1 MVYRDG
7 SAVKLLIV
15 DDHVNNRMVLR
26 WSLEAEGCQVLE
38 SANGVEALA
47 VLAREPVDAVIT
59 DILMPQMDGFRLC
72 HEIRSSTTLNS
83 AMPVIFYTG
92 TYSSAADQELAR
104 AVDADD
110 YLLKPASTE
119 EILAAVSRAQ
129 SAGRQPRRPTPAG
142 EEEFNV
148 LELYSAALVRKLES
162 RNTEL
167 EEALRK
173 LQSAHAEILQLNQTL
188 EGRVAE
194 RTAALAAANKELESF
209 AFSVSHDLRAPLRQ
223 INGFAA
229 LLREAAGA
237 HLDEEGERM
246 LAQITGAARR
256 MDELIRALLEF
267 SRSGRAELVVGDVDL
282 DRLLD
287 EALAV
292 LAAEIRGRDIEWR
305 RGTLPRVR
313 GDAMLLR
320 QVFVNLVS
328 NAIKFTG
335 KTPRAVIEIGAEA
348 GNGAERVVFVRD
360 NGAGFDPRYAAR
372 LFGVFQRLHS
382 AEDFEGTGVG
392 LANAQR
398 IVARHGGRIWAESTP
413 GAGAVFYV
421 ALPAAGAMRDK

>member
-1 MVYRDG
+1 M
-7 SAVKLLIV
+7 KLLIV

-38 SANGVEALA
+38 AANGLEALA
-47 VLAREPVDAVIT
+47 VLAREEVDAVIT

-72 HEIRSSTTLNS
+72 HEIRSSPTLNS

-92 TYSSAADQELAR
+92 TYNSAADQELAR

-119 EILAAVSRAQ
+119 EILAAVRRAQ
-129 SAGRQPRRPTPAG
+129 SAGRQPHRPAPAG
-142 EEEFNV
+142 AEEFNV

-173 LQSAHAEILQLNQTL
+173 LQSAHAEIRQLNETL
-188 EGRVAE
+188 ERRVAE

-209 AFSVSHDLRAPLRQ
+209 AFSISHDLRAPLRQ
-223 INGFAA
+223 ISGFAA
-229 LLREAAGA
+229 LLRESAGG
-237 HLDEEGERM
+237 HLDADAGGM
-246 LAQITGAARR
+246 LAQITGAAQR

-267 SRSGRAELVVGDVDL
+267 SRSGRAELVMADVDL
-282 DRLLD
+282 GRLLD
-287 EALAV
+287 ETLAV
-292 LAAEIRGRDIEWR
+292 LAVEIRGRDIEWR
-305 RGTLPRVR
+305 RAVLPHVW
-313 GDAMLLR
+313 GDATLLR
-320 QVFVNLVS
+320 QVLVNLVS
-328 NAIKFTG
+328 NAIKYTG
-335 KTPRAVIEIGAEA
+335 KTERAIVEIGAAA
-348 GNGAERVVFVRD
+348 GTGAERVVFVRD

-372 LFGVFQRLHS
+372 LFGVFQRLHR
-382 AEDFEGTGVG
+382 AEDFEGTGIG

-413 GAGAVFYV
+413 GVGATFYV
-421 ALPAAGAMRDK
+421 ALPG

>member
-1 MVYRDG
+1 MDA

-38 SANGVEALA
+38 AANGLEALA
-47 VLAREPVDAVIT
+47 VLANEQVDAVIT

-92 TYSSAADQELAR
+92 TYSSTADQELAR

-148 LELYSAALVRKLES
+148 LELYSAALVRKLEA
-162 RNTEL
+162 RNREL

-173 LQSAHAEILQLNQTL
+173 LQSAHAEILQLNETL
-188 EGRVAE
+188 ERRVAE

-209 AFSVSHDLRAPLRQ
+209 AFSISHDLRAPLRQ

-229 LLREAAGA
+229 LLRESAGE
-237 HLDEEGERM
+237 HLDANARGM
-246 LAQITGAARR
+246 LAQITGAAQR

-267 SRSGRAELVVGDVDL
+267 SRSSRAELVMADVDL
-282 DRLLD
+282 GRLLD
-287 EALAV
+287 ETLAV

-305 RGTLPRVR
+305 RGVLPHVW
-313 GDAMLLR
+313 GDATLLR
-320 QVFVNLVS
+320 QVLVNLIS
-328 NAIKFTG
+328 NAIKYTG
-335 KTPRAVIEIGAEA
+335 KTERAVIEIGAEA
-348 GNGAERVVFVRD
+348 GTAEERIVFVRD
-360 NGAGFDPRYAAR
+360 NGAGFDPTYAAR
-372 LFGVFQRLHS
+372 LFGVFQRLHR
-382 AEDFEGTGVG
+382 AEDFEGTGIG

-398 IVARHGGRIWAESTP
+398 IVARHDGRIWAESTP
-413 GAGAVFYV
+413 GAGATFYV
-421 ALPAAGAMRDK
+421 ALPAAAATRDQ